1 MAEKITD
8 FRDRFKNVDDYYKNF
23 KENKPHSLTPQ
34 RRHFTDR
41 SGSRKIPTTNSS
53 ISPLVKQPYQARL
66 NRENVIKPSG
76 SLIPSRPKTPSSQN
90 RINSK
95 KPLQNSSLNS
105 FPEIKIQSQPR
116 PGKFIFKSIF

>member
-34 RRHFTDR
+34 RRHFTDH
-41 SGSRKIPTTNSS
+41 SGSRKVPTTNSS

-76 SLIPSRPKTPSSQN
+76 SLIPWDKDSVSTTTR
-90 RINSK
+90 
-95 KPLQNSSLNS
+95 
-105 FPEIKIQSQPR
+105 
-116 PGKFIFKSIF
+116 